1 MSLPWRK
8 AGSDARE
15 TDATVKDG
23 DLASILQELGGG
35 GPSHAS
41 DWREYYQV
49 IRERLWV
56 ILLFLVLSGIA
67 AATYIARQ
75 EARFQARA
83 VIFLEQEQDRVL
95 KDVKGVREEA
105 IASLDMINTVV
116 DLLCSTPFAQRVA
129 EHMKLH
135 EDTRFVA
142 SIPHAP
148 GSKVSAQDAGGAL
161 ARMVSA
167 AYRKNTR
174 LIDIFVT
181 HPDPS
186 LATALANGYADEY
199 LRFVFEKRT
208 DASKAAQQFL
218 IEEADRL
225 RKKMRISEEAMQSFR
240 EKERA
245 ASLENMLESTQA
257 KLTGLTT
264 QMSDMEQRMFQL
276 DTDLQVASANADN
289 LDELLRLPSVASE
302 QKVAR
307 LTETL
312 ADQERAFALITQR
325 YRAKHPAYIAART
338 QLDSLT
344 LERKSVL
351 KNVVSL
357 LQTGREHLQTQYD
370 EVKKLREEQE
380 ARLLVI
386 TGKSVVNNDLKREL
400 ETDTAM
406 HQSVLGRMKEID
418 VTKGLT
424 DSPIR
429 IHERATG
436 AGPVG
441 VNPLK
446 IYGGAIFAGLV
457 LGVGLLLGLHFID
470 HSIKTVEQAEQI
482 SGLPVLAAIPRKKKQ
497 KGNIEDRTLD
507 SVIDRQGVIA
517 ESFRS
522 LRASVAMLANAETR
536 RSFLFT
542 SAMPSEGKTFCS
554 TNFAVTLSQQ
564 GFRTLII
571 DADLR
576 KPKVSPVFFG
586 EHRKPGLSEV
596 LSGQIALEEAIVT
609 TEIENLSV
617 LTAGGRAPNPAEL
630 IATPKMRELLDKAL
644 TQFDRVVIDTAP
656 VLAVSDG
663 LLIAP
668 LVNVTCLVLR
678 ACSTTR
684 KTASRALRALTEI
697 KCRPAG
703 VILNFLPTGS
713 GSEYYYS
720 GKYYGSYSSKG
731 VYGTKT

>member
-1 MSLPWRK
+1 M
-8 AGSDARE
+8 
-15 TDATVKDG
+15 KDG
-23 DLASILQELGGG
+23 DLASLLQELGGG
-35 GPSHAS
+35 APTQAS

-56 ILLFLVLSGIA
+56 VLLFLALSGIA
-67 AATYIARQ
+67 AGIYMSRQ
-75 EARFQARA
+75 EAQFQARA

-95 KDVKGVREEA
+95 SNVKGVREEA

-116 DLLCSTPFAQRVA
+116 DLLCSYPFALRVT
-129 EHMKLH
+129 EHMKLQD
-135 EDTRFVA
+135 DTRFVA
-142 SIPHAP
+142 SIPLRSGPKATP
-148 GSKVSAQDAGGAL
+148 AEAAGAL
-161 ARMVSA
+161 VRMVSA
-167 AYRKNTR
+167 GYRKNTR

-181 HPDPS
+181 HPDPA
-186 LATALANGYADEY
+186 LATTLANGYADEY
-199 LRFVFEKRT
+199 LRSVFEKRT

-218 IEEADRL
+218 VEEADRL

-245 ASLENMLESTQA
+245 SSIENLQETTQA
-257 KLTGLTT
+257 KLTALIT
-264 QMSDMEQRMFQL
+264 QMGELEQRMFQL
-276 DTDLQVASANADN
+276 DTDLKVARANAGN
-289 LDELLRLPSVASE
+289 PDELLRLPSVASE

-307 LTETL
+307 LNEAL
-312 ADQERAFALITQR
+312 SEQERALALLSQR
-325 YRAKHPAYIAART
+325 YRAKHPAYVAART

-344 LERKSVL
+344 LERNSVL

-357 LQTGREHLQTQYD
+357 LETGREHFQTQY
-370 EVKKLREEQE
+370 EEIKKTREEQE

-386 TGKSVVNNDLKREL
+386 TGKSVVTNDLKREL
-400 ETDTAM
+400 DADTAM
-406 HQSVLGRMKEID
+406 HQSVLARMKEID
-418 VTKGLT
+418 VSKGLT

-441 VNPLK
+441 ISPIKV
-446 IYGGAIFAGLV
+446 YGSAAFIGLL
-457 LGVGLLLGLHFID
+457 LGVGLIFGLHFID

-482 SGLPVLAAIPRKKKQ
+482 SGLPVLAAVPRKKKQ
-497 KGNIEDRTLD
+497 KGAAEDRTLD
-507 SVIDRQGVIA
+507 SVVDRQGIIA

-522 LRASVAMLANAETR
+522 LRASIAMLASAETR

-554 TNFAVTLSQQ
+554 TNFAVTLCQQ
-564 GFRTLII
+564 GFKTLII

-596 LSGQIALEEAIVT
+596 LSGQIVLEEAIIT

-630 IATPKMRELLDKAL
+630 IATPKMRELLDEAL
-644 TQFDRVVIDTAP
+644 ASYDRVVIDTAP

-668 LVNVTCLVLR
+668 YVNVTCVVIR

-703 VILNFLPTGS
+703 VVLNFLPTGS

-731 VYGTKT
+731 VYGAKT

>member
-8 AGSDARE
+8 AGSDARA
-15 TDATVKDG
+15 TDAFVKDG

-35 GPSHAS
+35 SAQAG
-41 DWREYYQV
+41 DWREYYQA
-49 IRERLWV
+49 IREKLWV
-56 ILLFLVLSGIA
+56 VLLSLVLTAIA
-67 AATYIARQ
+67 AAIYMARQ
-75 EARFQARA
+75 EAKFQARA

-116 DLLCSTPFAQRVA
+116 DLLCREPFAQRVA
-129 EHMKLH
+129 ERMKLT

-142 SIPHAP
+142 SVPKVSGPKLTVQEA
-148 GSKVSAQDAGGAL
+148 GAALSLMVSAQ
-161 ARMVSA
+161 
-167 AYRKNTR
+167 YRKSTR

-218 IEEADRL
+218 IEEANRL

-245 ASLENMLESTQA
+245 ASLENLQESTQT
-257 KLTGLTT
+257 KLTALTG
-264 QMSDMEQRMFQL
+264 QMSDLEQRMFQL
-276 DTDLQVASANADN
+276 DTDLKVARANTDN
-289 LDELLRLPSVASE
+289 PDELLRLPSVAGE
-302 QKVAR
+302 GKVAR
-307 LTETL
+307 LTEAL
-312 ADQERAFALITQR
+312 ADQERALALLSQR
-325 YRAKHPAYIAART
+325 YRAKHPAYVAART
-338 QLDSLT
+338 QLESLT
-344 LERKSVL
+344 LERNSVL

-357 LQTGREHLQTQYD
+357 LETGREHQQTQY
-370 EVKKLREEQE
+370 EELKKVREEQE
-380 ARLLVI
+380 SRLLVI

-406 HQSVLGRMKEID
+406 HQSVLARMKEID

-429 IHERATG
+429 IHERASG

-441 VNPLK
+441 ISPLK
-446 IYGGAIFAGLV
+446 VYGGAVFVGLL
-457 LGVGLLLGLHFID
+457 LGVGLILGLHFID
-470 HSIKTVEQAEQI
+470 HSIKTVEQAEQV
-482 SGLPVLAAIPRKKKQ
+482 SGLPVLAAVPRKKKQ
-497 KGNIEDRTLD
+497 KGSIEDRTLD
-507 SVIDRQGVIA
+507 SVVDRQGVIA

-564 GFRTLII
+564 GFKTLII

-596 LSGQIALEEAIVT
+596 LSGQIVLEEAIVT

-630 IATPKMRELLDKAL
+630 IATPRMRELLEEAL
-644 TQFDRVVIDTAP
+644 ATYDRVVIDTAP

-668 LVNVTCLVLR
+668 IVNVTCLVMR

-731 VYGTKT
+731 VYGAKT

>member
-1 MSLPWRK
+1 MSSPWRK

-15 TDATVKDG
+15 TDATVKDA

-35 GPSHAS
+35 GPSQTS

-49 IRERLWV
+49 IRERFWV
-56 ILLFLVLSGIA
+56 VLLFLTLSAIA
-67 AATYIARQ
+67 ASAYMARQ

-116 DLLCSTPFAQRVA
+116 DLLCSYPFALRVA
-129 EHMKLH
+129 ERMKLN
-135 EDTRFVA
+135 EDTRFIA
-142 SIPHAP
+142 AIPSAP
-148 GSKVSAQDAGGAL
+148 GSKISVPEAAGAL
-161 ARMVSA
+161 VRMVA
-167 AYRKNTR
+167 AGYRKNTR

-181 HPDPS
+181 HPNPA
-186 LATALANGYADEY
+186 LATTLANGYADEY
-199 LRFVFEKRT
+199 LRSVFEKRT
-208 DASKAAQQFL
+208 DANKAAQQFL
-218 IEEADRL
+218 VEEADRL

-245 ASLENMLESTQA
+245 ASIENLQESTQT
-257 KLTGLTT
+257 KLTGMISQLGEL
-264 QMSDMEQRMFQL
+264 EQRMFQL
-276 DTDLQVASANADN
+276 DTDLKVARANAGN
-289 LDELLRLPSVASE
+289 ADELLRLPSVASE

-307 LTETL
+307 LTEAL
-312 ADQERAFALITQR
+312 ADGERALALLSQR
-325 YRAKHPAYIAART
+325 YRAKHPAYVAART

-344 LERKSVL
+344 FERNSVL

-357 LQTGREHLQTQYD
+357 LETGREHLQTQYE
-370 EVKKLREEQE
+370 EVKKTREEQE
-380 ARLLVI
+380 SRLLVI
-386 TGKSVVNNDLKREL
+386 TGKSVVTNDLKREL
-400 ETDTAM
+400 EADTAM
-406 HQSVLGRMKEID
+406 HQSVLARMKEID
-418 VTKGLT
+418 VSKGLT

-441 VNPLK
+441 ISPLK
-446 IYGGAIFAGLV
+446 VYGSAVFLGLL

-482 SGLPVLAAIPRKKKQ
+482 SGLPVLAAVPRKKRQ
-497 KGNIEDRTLD
+497 KGNTDERTLD
-507 SVIDRQGVIA
+507 SVSDRQGLIA

-554 TNFAVTLSQQ
+554 TNFAVTLCQQ
-564 GFRTLII
+564 GFKTLII

-596 LSGQIALEEAIVT
+596 LSGQIVLEEAIVT

-630 IATPKMRELLDKAL
+630 IAASRMRELLDEAL
-644 TQFDRVVIDTAP
+644 TIYDRVVIDTAP

-668 LVNVTCLVLR
+668 HVNVTCLVIR

-731 VYGTKT
+731 VYGAKP

>member
-1 MSLPWRK
+1 M
-8 AGSDARE
+8 
-15 TDATVKDG
+15 KDG

-35 GPSHAS
+35 GPSQTS

-49 IRERLWV
+49 IRERFWV
-56 ILLFLVLSGIA
+56 ILLFLALAGIA
-67 AATYIARQ
+67 AATYMARQ
-75 EARFQARA
+75 EARYQARA
-83 VIFLEQEQDRVL
+83 VIFLEQEQNRVL
-95 KDVKGVREEA
+95 KDVRGVREES

-116 DLLCSTPFAQRVA
+116 DLLCSYPFALRVA
-129 EHMKLH
+129 ERMKLH
-135 EDTRFVA
+135 EDTRFLA
-142 SIPHAP
+142 SISTAP
-148 GSKVSAQDAGGAL
+148 GQKAGVPEAGGAL
-161 ARMVSA
+161 TRMVSA

-199 LRFVFEKRT
+199 VRSIFEKRT
-208 DASKAAQQFL
+208 DANKDAQRSL

-245 ASLENMLESTQA
+245 SSIENLQESTQV
-257 KLTGLTT
+257 KLTGMIS
-264 QMSDMEQRMFQL
+264 QMGEMEQRMFQL
-276 DTDLQVASANADN
+276 DTDLKVARANADTP
-289 LDELLRLPSVASE
+289 DELLRLPSVAGE
-302 QKVAR
+302 QKVAK
-307 LTETL
+307 LTEAL
-312 ADQERAFALITQR
+312 AEQERVLALLSQR
-325 YRAKHPAYIAART
+325 YRAKHPAYVAART
-338 QLDSLT
+338 QLTSLT
-344 LERKSVL
+344 LERNSVL
-351 KNVVSL
+351 KNVVFL
-357 LQTGREHLQTQYD
+357 LDTGREHLQTQY
-370 EVKKLREEQE
+370 EELKKARLEQE
-380 ARLLVI
+380 SRLLEI
-386 TGKSVVNNDLKREL
+386 TGKSVVANDLKREL
-400 ETDTAM
+400 EADTAM
-406 HQSVLGRMKEID
+406 HQSVLARMKEID
-418 VTKGLT
+418 VSKGLT

-441 VNPLK
+441 VNPVK
-446 IYGGAIFAGLV
+446 VYGSALFAGLL
-457 LGVGLLLGLHFID
+457 LGVGLLFGLHFID
-470 HSIKTVEQAEQI
+470 HTIKTVEQAEQI
-482 SGLPVLAAIPRKKKQ
+482 SGLPVLAAVPRKKKQ
-497 KGNIEDRTLD
+497 KGSTDERTLD
-507 SVIDRQGVIA
+507 SIIDRQGLIA

-542 SAMPSEGKTFCS
+542 SALPSEGKTFCS
-554 TNFAVTLSQQ
+554 TNFAVTLCQQ
-564 GFRTLII
+564 GFKTLII

-596 LSGQIALEEAIVT
+596 LSGQIVLDEAIAS

-630 IATPKMRELLDKAL
+630 IATPRMRELLEEAL
-644 TQFDRVVIDTAP
+644 ATYDRVVIDTAP

-668 LVNVTCLVLR
+668 HVNVTCLVMR

-731 VYGTKT
+731 VYGAKT

>member
-1 MSLPWRK
+1 M
-8 AGSDARE
+8 
-15 TDATVKDG
+15 KDG

-35 GPSHAS
+35 GPSQAS

-49 IRERLWV
+49 IRERFWV
-56 ILLFLVLSGIA
+56 ILLFLALSGVA
-67 AATYIARQ
+67 AAIYMSRL

-95 KDVKGVREEA
+95 SNVKGVREEA

-116 DLLCSTPFAQRVA
+116 DLLCSYPFALRVA
-129 EHMKLH
+129 ERMKLH
-135 EDTRFVA
+135 EDTRFTA
-142 SIPHAP
+142 SIAVRAGPKATAP
-148 GSKVSAQDAGGAL
+148 EAAGAL
-161 ARMVSA
+161 VRMVSA
-167 AYRKNTR
+167 GYRKNTR

-181 HPDPS
+181 HPDPA
-186 LATALANGYADEY
+186 LATMLANGYADEY
-199 LRFVFEKRT
+199 LRSVFEKKT
-208 DASKAAQQFL
+208 DANKAAQQFL
-218 IEEADRL
+218 VEEADRL

-245 ASLENMLESTQA
+245 SSIENLQESTQA
-257 KLTGLTT
+257 KLTGMIT
-264 QMSDMEQRMFQL
+264 QMGEMEQRMFQL
-276 DTDLQVASANADN
+276 DTDLKVARANADN
-289 LDELLRLPSVASE
+289 TDELLRLPSVVSE

-307 LTETL
+307 LTEAL
-312 ADQERAFALITQR
+312 AEQERALALLSQR
-325 YRAKHPAYIAART
+325 YRAKHPAYVAAHT
-338 QLDSLT
+338 QLNSLT

-351 KNVVSL
+351 KNAVSL
-357 LQTGREHLQTQYD
+357 LETGREHLQAQYE
-370 EVKKLREEQE
+370 EVKKTREEQE

-386 TGKSVVNNDLKREL
+386 TGKSVVTNDLKREL
-400 ETDTAM
+400 DADTAM
-406 HQSVLGRMKEID
+406 HQSVLARMKEID
-418 VTKGLT
+418 VSKGLT

-441 VNPLK
+441 VNPVK
-446 IYGGAIFAGLV
+446 VYGSAAFVGFL
-457 LGVGLLLGLHFID
+457 LGVGLLFGLHFID
-470 HSIKTVEQAEQI
+470 HSIKTVEQVEQI
-482 SGLPVLAAIPRKKKQ
+482 SGLPVLAAVPRKKKQ
-497 KGNIEDRTLD
+497 KGAAEDRTLD
-507 SVIDRQGVIA
+507 SVVDRQGLIA

-522 LRASVAMLANAETR
+522 LRASVAMLTNAETR

-564 GFRTLII
+564 GFKTLII

-596 LSGQIALEEAIVT
+596 LSGQIVLEEAIIA

-630 IATPKMRELLDKAL
+630 IATPKMRELLEEAL
-644 TQFDRVVIDTAP
+644 SIYDRIVIDTAP

-668 LVNVTCLVLR
+668 YVNVSCLVIR

>member
-1 MSLPWRK
+1 M
-8 AGSDARE
+8 
-15 TDATVKDG
+15 KDG
-23 DLASILQELGGG
+23 DLASLLQELGGG
-35 GPSHAS
+35 GSSQAS

-49 IRERLWV
+49 IRERFWV
-56 ILLFLVLSGIA
+56 ILLFLALSGIA
-67 AATYIARQ
+67 AATYMGRQ

-116 DLLCSTPFAQRVA
+116 DLICSYPFALRVA
-129 EHMKLH
+129 EHMKLN

-142 SIPHAP
+142 SIPSHA
-148 GSKVSAQDAGGAL
+148 GSKVTIPEAAGAL
-161 ARMVSA
+161 KSMVSA
-167 AYRKNTR
+167 GYRKNTR

-186 LATALANGYADEY
+186 LATSLVNGYADEY
-199 LRFVFEKRT
+199 LRSVFEKRT
-208 DASKAAQQFL
+208 DANKAAQQFL
-218 IEEADRL
+218 VEEADRL

-240 EKERA
+240 ERERA
-245 ASLENMLESTQA
+245 SSIENLQESTQV
-257 KLTGLTT
+257 KLTGLIS
-264 QMSDMEQRMFQL
+264 QLGELEQRMFQL
-276 DTDLQVASANADN
+276 DTDLKVAKANADN
-289 LDELLRLPSVASE
+289 PDELLRLPSVASE
-302 QKVAR
+302 LKVAR
-307 LTETL
+307 LTEAL
-312 ADQERAFALITQR
+312 AEQERALALISQR
-325 YRAKHPAYIAART
+325 YRAKHPAYVAART

-344 LERKSVL
+344 LERNSVL

-370 EVKKLREEQE
+370 EVKKTREEQE
-380 ARLLVI
+380 TRLLVI
-386 TGKSVVNNDLKREL
+386 TGKSVVTNDLRREL
-400 ETDTAM
+400 EADTAL
-406 HQSVLGRMKEID
+406 HQSVLARMKEID
-418 VTKGLT
+418 VSKGLT

-441 VNPLK
+441 ISRLK
-446 IYGGAIFAGLV
+446 VYGSALFGGLL
-457 LGVGLLLGLHFID
+457 LGVGLLFGLHFID

-482 SGLPVLAAIPRKKKQ
+482 SGLPVLAAVPRKKKQ
-497 KGNIEDRTLD
+497 KGVTEDRTLD
-507 SVIDRQGVIA
+507 SVIDRQGLIA

-542 SAMPSEGKTFCS
+542 SPMPSEGKTFCS
-554 TNFAVTLSQQ
+554 TNFAVTLCQQ

-596 LSGQIALEEAIVT
+596 LSGQVTLEEAIVA

-630 IATPKMRELLDKAL
+630 IATPRMRELLSEAL
-644 TQFDRVVIDTAP
+644 KLYDRVVIDTAP

-668 LVNVTCLVLR
+668 YVNVTCLVIR

-684 KTASRALRALTEI
+684 KTATRALRALTEI

-713 GSEYYYS
+713 GSDYYYS

-731 VYGTKT
+731 VYGAKT

>member
-1 MSLPWRK
+1 M
-8 AGSDARE
+8 
-15 TDATVKDG
+15 KDG

-35 GPSHAS
+35 APAQAN
-41 DWREYYQV
+41 DWHEYYQV
-49 IRERLWV
+49 IRERFWV
-56 ILLFLVLSGIA
+56 ILLFLALSGIA
-67 AATYIARQ
+67 AALYMSRQ
-75 EARFQARA
+75 EPRFRARA

-95 KDVKGVREEA
+95 NNVKGVREEA

-116 DLLCSTPFAQRVA
+116 DLLCSYPFAVRVA
-129 EHMKLH
+129 ERLKLH

-142 SIPHAP
+142 SIPVHSGPKATAP
-148 GSKVSAQDAGGAL
+148 EAAGAL
-161 ARMVSA
+161 VSMISA
-167 AYRKNTR
+167 GYRKNTR

-181 HPDPS
+181 HPDPAV
-186 LATALANGYADEY
+186 ATLLANGYADEY
-199 LRFVFEKRT
+199 LRSVFEKRT
-208 DASKAAQQFL
+208 DANKAAQQFL
-218 IEEADRL
+218 VEEAERL

-245 ASLENMLESTQA
+245 SSIENLQESTQN
-257 KLTGLTT
+257 KLTGMIT
-264 QMSDMEQRMFQL
+264 QMGEIEQRMFQL
-276 DTDLQVASANADN
+276 DTDLKVARTNADN
-289 LDELLRLPSVASE
+289 TDELLRLPSVASE
-302 QKVAR
+302 GKVAR
-307 LTETL
+307 LTEAL
-312 ADQERAFALITQR
+312 ADQERALALLSQR
-325 YRAKHPAYIAART
+325 YRAKHPAYVAART
-338 QLDSLT
+338 QLESLT

-351 KNVVSL
+351 RNVVSL
-357 LQTGREHLQTQYD
+357 LETGREHLQTQYE
-370 EVKKLREEQE
+370 EVKKSREEQE

-386 TGKSVVNNDLKREL
+386 TGKSVITNDLKREL
-400 ETDTAM
+400 DADTAM
-406 HQSVLGRMKEID
+406 HQSVLARMKEID
-418 VTKGLT
+418 VSKGLT

-429 IHERATG
+429 IHERAGG

-441 VNPLK
+441 ISPLK
-446 IYGGAIFAGLV
+446 VYGSAAFVGLL
-457 LGVGLLLGLHFID
+457 LGVGLLFGLHFID
-470 HSIKTVEQAEQI
+470 HSIKTVEQVEQI
-482 SGLPVLAAIPRKKKQ
+482 SGLPVLAAVPRKKKQ
-497 KGNIEDRTLD
+497 KGVEDRTLD
-507 SVIDRQGVIA
+507 SVIDRQGIIA

-522 LRASVAMLANAETR
+522 LRASVAMLAKAETR

-554 TNFAVTLSQQ
+554 TNFAVTLCQQ
-564 GFRTLII
+564 GFKTLII

-596 LSGQIALEEAIVT
+596 LSGQIVLEEAIIA

-630 IATPKMRELLDKAL
+630 IATPRMRELLDEAL
-644 TQFDRVVIDTAP
+644 ALYDRVVIDTAP

-668 LVNVTCLVLR
+668 HANVTCLVIR
-678 ACSTTR
+678 AGSTTR

-731 VYGTKT
+731 VYGAKT